1 MKNSLSA
8 LQQRW
13 AAFSP
18 REQKLLLGGVSLCVV
33 AIIYWGVLAPLN
45 QKAELAQ
52 ARIISERQLLN
63 WVTDK
68 ADAIIQL
75 RAQGGV
81 VATAQPLNQVISSSV
96 QRFQI
101 ELIRI
106 QPRDEMMQV
115 WIQPLPFSKL
125 VDWLAFLK
133 EQQGV
138 DVEFMDINRAQ
149 QSGVVEVKRLQLKR
163 GGE

>member
-1 MKNSLSA
+1 MKNSLNA
-8 LQQRW
+8 LQAW
-13 AAFSP
+13 WTSISA
-18 REQKLLLGGVSLCVV
+18 REQKMVLGCLVLGIVGV
-33 AIIYWGVLAPLN
+33 IYWGVLSPLG
-45 QKAELAQ
+45 QRTELAK
-52 ARIISERQLLN
+52 ARIVSEKQLLN

-68 ADAIIQL
+68 ADDIVRL

-81 VATAQPLNQVISSSV
+81 VASNQPFNQVISSSA

-115 WIQPLPFSKL
+115 WVQPLPFTKL
-125 VDWLAFLK
+125 VDWIAFLK
-133 EQQGV
+133 ETQGV
-138 DVEFMDINRAQ
+138 DVEFMDIGRAQ

-163 GGE
+163 GG

>member
-1 MKNSLSA
+1 MKNNLSA

-13 AAFSP
+13 MTLSA

-33 AIIYWGVLAPLN
+33 AIIYWGILAPLD
-45 QKAELAQ
+45 QKTEFAK
-52 ARIISERQLLN
+52 ARIVSERQLRS
-63 WVTDK
+63 WVTEK
-68 ADAIIQL
+68 ADTITQL

-81 VATAQPLNQVISSSV
+81 ATTAQPLNQVISSSV

-115 WIQPLPFSKL
+115 WIQPLPFTKL

-133 EQQGV
+133 DQQGV